1 MKSRFRNQEARA
13 MCLALLLIGSVTF
26 SKLHNPSGATF
37 LIFPTG
43 LITLR
48 IRGFAIRKFMVRS
61 GASKLQTRNQGVILY
76 CVKPSDEGR
85 TE

>member
-1 MKSRFRNQEARA
+1 MAGDGILNMAR
-13 MCLALLLIGSVTF
+13 
-26 SKLHNPSGATF
+26 KLHPHSTY
-37 LIFPTG
+37 
-43 LITLR
+43 
-48 IRGFAIRKFMVRS
+48 KFMVRS